1 MARTSSPA
9 HGTRLLA
16 ASVIVL
22 AVLCVLTA
30 GVLAKYVSTAQD
42 TSATVSITQ
51 WSSSEAG
58 QTFPVD
64 VYVRAYVT
72 MAETVQDGTG
82 NAVVDGTASQAVP
95 TAADSSSWKT
105 LPGDPFCF
113 YYVGTGGMVTGE
125 HAVPKLT
132 LSSGAD
138 GCQIVYE
145 YLEAGVTSA
154 TGNPTCQ
161 DAWSVK
167 ISDGSV
173 SAA

>member
-1 MARTSSPA
+1 MARTDSPA
-9 HGTRLLA
+9 RGTRLLA

-51 WSSSEAG
+51 WSSSQAG

-72 MAETVQDGTG
+72 SNKMAKDSAGG
-82 NAVVDGTASQAVP
+82 DVVDGTSTLASP
-95 TAADSSSWKT
+95 TATDGSSWKA
-105 LPGDPFCF
+105 LSGDPFCF
-113 YYVGTGGMVTGE
+113 YYVGTGGIVAGGQTTPQLTVTGDDY
-125 HAVPKLT
+125 K
-132 LSSGAD
+132 
-138 GCQIVYE
+138 IVYE

-161 DAWSVK
+161 DAWGVK